1 MKKVLALALA
11 LCMVFAMSAVAFA
24 VDATVTQTEPNDDGN
39 AQTVVV
45 KTVFDEEAEP
55 GAYDSYTVTIPA
67 DVTVEWGSEA
77 ASIDA
82 VKVDYQLAATSSLQV
97 ASSYEDNAADQI
109 TSDMAAASSD
119 LYTAGQ
125 ASVETLAGTVAIT
138 AWGGAPAEGQLVGT
152 VNYTVTYNNAY
163 VGA

>member
-24 VDATVTQTEPNDDGN
+24 AEKDIHKGDADQTG
-39 AQTVVV
+39 TVVV
-45 KTVFDEEAEP
+45 KTVFDDETP
-55 GAYDSYTVTIPA
+55 GAYDSYTVSIPA
-67 DVTVEWGSEA
+67 DVTVNWGATEA
-77 ASIDA
+77 AIPA

-97 ASSYEDNAADQI
+97 ASTYEDNAGDQI
-109 TSDMAAASSD
+109 TSSMDAASSD